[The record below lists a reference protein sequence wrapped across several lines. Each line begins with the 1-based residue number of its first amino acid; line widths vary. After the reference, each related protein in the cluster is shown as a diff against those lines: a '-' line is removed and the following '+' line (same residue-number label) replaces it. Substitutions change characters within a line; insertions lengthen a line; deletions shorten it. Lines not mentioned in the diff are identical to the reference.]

1 MKDDYMN
8 VTKEEKIKA
17 RKQLTVLM
25 AGRSVNDLTE
35 EELKTVQSISKKISS
50 DLMGTSRPLPK
61 MELSELT
68 YEKYKHLIDLGYL
81 SKDIQKALGVS
92 SGRFLNWKYQNFP
105 EHAVKK
111 MRKKRRAKKVGGT
124 VE

>member
-1 MKDDYMN
+1 MN
-8 VTKEEKIKA
+8 VTKEEKIRA

-81 SKDIQKALGVS
+81 SKDIQKAAGVS